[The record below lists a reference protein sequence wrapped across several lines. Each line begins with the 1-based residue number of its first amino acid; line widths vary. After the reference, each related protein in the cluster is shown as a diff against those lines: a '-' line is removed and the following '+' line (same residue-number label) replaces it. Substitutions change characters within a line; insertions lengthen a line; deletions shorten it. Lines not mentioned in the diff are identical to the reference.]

1 MAGQPIET
9 DMLLYYAPG
18 TCALA
23 PHIALEWAGA
33 SYEVEKVDL
42 RSEAYRAINP
52 LGMVPAMTDRN
63 SRLLTQA
70 DAILKYI
77 VHRFPEADLGAGEG
91 EMAEF
96 NLNEALAFL
105 TGDVHPAFWPFF
117 APQRF
122 TTQTDKES
130 LDAVKTSSY
139 ARIDRV
145 MAHLD
150 GMLAGQVNVV
160 NQKRTVADP
169 YAFAMCR
176 WTQNIPRPWTHYPA
190 IASFMNRMAA
200 DPGVQAAMASQG
212 LRID

>member
-1 MAGQPIET
+1 MAGPPIET

-23 PHIALEWAGA
+23 PHIALEWTG
-33 SYEVEKVDL
+33 SPYEVEKVEL

-52 LGMVPAMTDRN
+52 MGTVPAMTDGGT
-63 SRLLTQA
+63 RLLTQA

-91 EMAEF
+91 VMAEF

-130 LDAVKTSSY
+130 LEAVKNASY

-150 GMLAGQVNVV
+150 GMLDGQMHVV

-200 DPGVQAAMASQG
+200 DPGVQAAMAAQG